1 MQPKGLQLG
10 QVVAVVLV
18 AIGFVLIALILRAS
32 GVFGGDMPS
41 KPSASP
47 YDSGVPKNVLLFDVT
62 YDVHRSGEMLV
73 VTLTISNTQAI
84 AISPT
89 ISEFALGSFMP
100 KEKLPLEF
108 GTVRAGEKKSFNF
121 HVEPAPKKGA
131 RLPFKL
137 SYEDGDLSGGFT
149 DERVDIP

>member
-1 MQPKGLQLG
+1 MQPKGLRLG

-18 AIGFVLIALILRAS
+18 AIAFVLVALILRAS
-32 GVFGGDMPS
+32 GVFGAGEPV
-41 KPSASP
+41 KPSPTSS
-47 YDSGVPKNVLLFDVT
+47 DTGVPKNVPLFDVT
-62 YDVHRSGEMLV
+62 YDVNRIGEMLV

-84 AISPT
+84 AISPI

-100 KEKLPLEF
+100 KEKLPFEF
-108 GTVRAGEKKSFNF
+108 GTVRAGEKKSFDF

-131 RLPFKL
+131 RLPLKL

-149 DERVDIP
+149 DERVKIP